1 MARFGPPAGAIP
13 AKYRPKN
20 AANQDVIREAAMAC
34 SLRVEVQRAH
44 CIPANRDANSFRLSV
59 DGEEANLEAR

>member
-1 MARFGPPAGAIP
+1 M
-13 AKYRPKN
+13 YRPKN

-59 DGEEANLEAR
+59 DGEKANLEAR